1 MITYITFIK
10 VFLWYWSL
18 CCKVYECLILWMKSV
33 IVDVQMKAT
42 EQYFP
47 DCFRVSKTFLDLGL
61 RVLVSSIF
69 H

>member
-10 VFLWYWSL
+10 IFLWYWSL

-33 IVDVQMKAT
+33 IVDVQMKAI

-47 DCFRVSKTFLDLGL
+47 DCFRVSKTFLDLRL